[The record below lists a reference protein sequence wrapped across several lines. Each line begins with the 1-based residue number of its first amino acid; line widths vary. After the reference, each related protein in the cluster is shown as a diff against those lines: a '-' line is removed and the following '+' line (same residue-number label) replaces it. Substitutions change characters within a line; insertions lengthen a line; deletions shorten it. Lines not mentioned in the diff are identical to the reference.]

1 MTIIRQW
8 SDGTTLR
15 FGSGRFDEWCV
26 LLSNHRVANYAPKD
40 REYFTR
46 LRQLADRHGAALLY
60 HDFVSIYERTNAS
73 LAPPVLALIT
83 RLAAQY
89 GGDAARAEVV
99 FAILYATM
107 VAEENKRKAILK
119 KRIKRL
125 AVHQMLLE
133 HMPVAEVVVWSRG
146 KRWIELDAA
155 CRQRGF

>member
-1 MTIIRQW
+1 MTLIRQW

-15 FGSGRFDEWCV
+15 FGPGSFDSWCV
-26 LLSNHRVANYAPKD
+26 LLSNDRVVNYAPKD

-46 LRQLADRHGAALLY
+46 LRQLADQHGAEMLY
-60 HDFVSIYERTNAS
+60 RDFVQIYEQTTATLELS
-73 LAPPVLALIT
+73 VLALIAQ
-83 RLAAQY
+83 LAMPYGSDAAQ
-89 GGDAARAEVV
+89 AEVV

-107 VAEENKRKAILK
+107 VAEENKRKAVLK

-133 HMPVAEVVVWSRG
+133 DMPVASVVVWSKG
-146 KRWIELDAA
+146 KRWPELDAA

>member
-15 FGSGRFDEWCV
+15 FGAGRFDMWCV
-26 LLSNHRVANYAPKD
+26 LLSNARVANYVPKD
-40 REYFTR
+40 WEYFTR
-46 LRQLADRHGAALLY
+46 LRQLADCHGAEVLY
-60 HDFVSIYERTNAS
+60 RDFVQIYERTTATLEPS
-73 LAPPVLALIT
+73 VLALIAQ
-83 RLAAQY
+83 LAVKYAA
-89 GGDAARAEVV
+89 DAARAEVL
-99 FAILYATM
+99 FSILYATM

-133 HMPVAEVVVWSRG
+133 HMPIAEVVVWSKG
-146 KRWIELDAA
+146 KRWPDLDAA